1 MEMDQPL
8 AGTDGRPEEVLHLT
22 ALSREVAE
30 RALVVDR
37 TLHGELVPLAPDVV
51 RLIVTPTAQPDQVL
65 GHVSPTLRA
74 VDAVVDV
81 DARAHVTGC
90 RRSRAGSAVVPPG
103 HALLERS

>member
-81 DARAHVTGC
+81 DARAHVTEPAQG
-90 RRSRAGSAVVPPG
+90 AGV
-103 HALLERS
+103 LESEAP